1 MVEKANGIN
10 KYNTIEITAD
20 TNLEQINQDLMN
32 FLLHDNL
39 SRKYG
44 SLRKEIKVKTPFKV
58 IGKWYQLDP

>member
-39 SRKYG
+39 SRKNG

>member
-10 KYNTIEITAD
+10 KNNTIEITAD

-58 IGKWYQLDP
+58 VGKWYQLNP